1 MLGGVVWIDR
11 RIVNRMSLKLTA
23 LALVDLALA
32 GVLLAATDST
42 AGTVTGLVLLVAG
55 VAGVAVGVIGLVRRP
70 RASAEQG
77 LRRAD
82 ADAARDQATSK
93 ATKDRVE
100 DGGYQT
106 GGQ

>member
-1 MLGGVVWIDR
+1 VLGGVVWIDR

-55 VAGVAVGVIGLVRRP
+55 VAVGVIGLVRRP